1 MVAQHQG
8 LLSCRQVKE
17 SMSGSEDLFGVVV
30 NDRKPVRVFQ
40 VNGMKGEALPEIKY
54 GEIET
59 PPLTEIGTFI
69 QQLAGA
75 GAPLFPDDDLE
86 NHLRGMAH
94 LPERRES
101 AKGDVAAAGKKSVPA
116 AQMNEKQPPP
126 QAKVVQAPK
135 PDKE

>member
-1 MVAQHQG
+1 MNEHAIP
-8 LLSCRQVKE
+8 R
-17 SMSGSEDLFGVVV
+17 LF
-30 NDRKPVRVFQ
+30 K
-40 VNGMKGEALPEIKY
+40 VNGIKTKALPELKY

-126 QAKVVQAPK
+126 QAKAVQAPK